1 MEQIIIETIKK
12 VVNES
17 MKESGWSDL
26 AFVGN
31 KLAKEGLNFKSMG
44 FLKLKDMFL
53 DPDVETVFELK
64 ADNSTPPV
72 FSVREK
78 KSTSRSNARKNFR
91 DNDPNLMQWAYMGD
105 FQSAIT
111 KLKNLALEERW
122 YYERQNPSY
131 PYPILSNYLKYT
143 FFRLMK
149 ENKVKCGTN
158 YAAFNTGLVNK
169 LYDPIYALFGKNNKV
184 QNNRYEW
191 YFIDFCV
198 AGQERE
204 GKTLVN
210 SFNPLPERATY
221 ADSNSDYFYDGKS
234 EPIMDWNHIILENVG
249 RLPVDFLTENRPD
262 GFIIRDTEEMEE
274 MDKRAY
280 YASFAKAIEND
291 AKIFRTMQNRIKDAL
306 KVAMKRVE
314 WNFKT
319 AIPMYYPRNNTFSLL
334 LPLALVDEDKID
346 VALVIEKKPS
356 GLYQGQTI
364 LPLELAYCDARLIT
378 RPDSDWLVA
387 NNIE

>member
-1 MEQIIIETIKK
+1 
-12 VVNES
+12 
-17 MKESGWSDL
+17 
-26 AFVGN
+26 
-31 KLAKEGLNFKSMG
+31 MG

-53 DPDVETVFELK
+53 DPDMESVFELK
-64 ADNSTPPV
+64 ADNSVPPV

-78 KSTSRSNARKNFR
+78 KSTSRSNVRKNFR
-91 DNDPNLMQWAYMGD
+91 DNDTPNLMQWAYMGD

-143 FFRLMK
+143 FVRLMK
-149 ENKVKCGTN
+149 ENKVMCSTN

-184 QNNRYEW
+184 QNNGQEW

-198 AGQERE
+198 AGQKRE
-204 GKTLVN
+204 GKTLVDC
-210 SFNPLPERATY
+210 FNPLPERAKY
-221 ADSNSDYFYDGKS
+221 ADSVSDYFYDGQS
-234 EPIMDWNHIILENVG
+234 EPNMDWEHIILDNVS
-249 RLPVDFLTENRPD
+249 RLPINFLIENKPNN
-262 GFIIRDTEEMEE
+262 FVIRDTDGMEEMER
-274 MDKRAY
+274 RAY
-280 YASFAKAIEND
+280 YKSFAKAIED
-291 AKIFRTMQNRIKDAL
+291 DDKTFRIIQNRIKDAL
-306 KVAMKRVE
+306 KIAMKRVE

-319 AIPMYYPRNNTFSLL
+319 AIPMYYPTRNIVSLL

-346 VALVIEKKPS
+346 IALVIEKKSS
-356 GLYQGQTI
+356 GSYQGQTI
-364 LPLELAYCDARLIT
+364 LPLELAYSNARLVI